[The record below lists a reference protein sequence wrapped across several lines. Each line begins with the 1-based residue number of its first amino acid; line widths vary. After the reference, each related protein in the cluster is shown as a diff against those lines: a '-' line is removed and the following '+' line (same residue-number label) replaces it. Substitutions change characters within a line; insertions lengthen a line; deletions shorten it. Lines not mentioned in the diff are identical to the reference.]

1 MAIFV
6 ENLGKVTEGSP
17 VTWRSEDALLYAL
30 SIGVGRP
37 DPTSALQ
44 YTTERSAG
52 AGQKVFP
59 TFPVVLGGGSGSM
72 EGLGDFSLQQVLH
85 GAQSITLHQELA
97 PSGSAIPR
105 MSMSAVYDQG
115 KNAAIELTT
124 ELIDYSG
131 NALATSVITMIILG
145 ETGYGPRPAGDGGW
159 TSPQGEPDAHYE
171 QATGVDQALLYRLN
185 GDRNPLHYD
194 PILAAK
200 VGFEHPILHG
210 LCTFGMAA
218 NSLISTVEE
227 ISANGL
233 GSISARFAAP
243 VIPGQ
248 VLTTKIWHRPQ
259 GANFQVFADG
269 KIVLD
274 RGVAT
279 AAGLKVPEQNQEL
292 ESVSA

>member
-6 ENLGKVTEGSP
+6 ENIGKVSEGSP
-17 VTWRSEDALLYAL
+17 VSWRSEDALLYAL

-44 YTTERSAG
+44 FTTEGSAG
-52 AGQKVFP
+52 SGQKVFP
-59 TFPVVLGGGSGSM
+59 TFPVILGGGSGSM
-72 EGLGDFSLQQVLH
+72 DEIGDFSLHQVLH

-97 PSGSAIPR
+97 SSGSAIPR
-105 MSMSAVYDQG
+105 MFMSAVYDQG

-124 ELIDYSG
+124 ELTDYCG
-131 NALATSVITMIILG
+131 NTLATSVITMIIRG

-159 TSPQGEPDAHYE
+159 ISPQGEPDASYE

-194 PILAAK
+194 PVLAAK
-200 VGFEHPILHG
+200 VGFERPILHG

-218 NSLISTVEE
+218 NSLINTVEE
-227 ISANGL
+227 ISINGL
-233 GSISARFAAP
+233 GSISARFASP

-248 VLTTKIWHRPQ
+248 TLTTKIWQTPQ

-279 AAGLKVPEQNQEL
+279 AGGAQIPELSEQL
-292 ESVSA
+292 DSVSA